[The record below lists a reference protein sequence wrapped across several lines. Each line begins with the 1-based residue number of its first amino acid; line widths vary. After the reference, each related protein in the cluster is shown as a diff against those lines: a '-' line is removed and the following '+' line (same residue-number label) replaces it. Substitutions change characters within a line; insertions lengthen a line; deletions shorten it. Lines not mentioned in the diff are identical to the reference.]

1 MNQQE
6 AQDILS
12 RLYADAS
19 FREEFFADRNS
30 FYASNSIT
38 DPELHTF
45 LDELKK
51 EQVDFFAKSLLAK
64 RRHAVFGLLPG
75 TFFLLGQNAAERFNE
90 FAQTFL
96 PSGIH
101 KHHADAIAFCS
112 YLLKQE
118 NVSAALN
125 DQIRFEQKQLEN
137 FISGKRWSLLRCR
150 HNVVGFQRDLL
161 AGKKDVQPEKRST
174 TIIWRK
180 GRIIRVF
187 GS

>member
-12 RLYADAS
+12 RLYADRP
-19 FREEFFADRNS
+19 FREQFFADRNS
-30 FYASNSIT
+30 FYGSRPVT
-38 DPELHTF
+38 DPELRAF

-64 RRHAVFGLLPG
+64 RRHAVFGLLAG
-75 TFFLLGQNAAERFNE
+75 TVFLLGQNAAERFNE

-118 NVSAALN
+118 NAFAALN
-125 DQIRFEQKQLEN
+125 DQVRFEQKQLEN

-150 HNVVGFQRDLL
+150 YNVIGFQRDLL
-161 AGKKDVQPEKRST
+161 AGKKDVQMEERST
-174 TIIWRK
+174 TILWRK

-187 GS
+187 